1 MNKRRLPTLTAGAF
15 GSLKDFPIGSKLLL
29 LVVIPLGITLIV
41 TLALTI
47 NGLNRLEADASN
59 TRLLEEERIIS
70 QQFAQLESNLD
81 INAEKLASDPNLL
94 GAVQGG
100 DQATLRAILLSAST
114 HSKLSHL
121 QIVNIEGQTLS
132 EERTF
137 DLRSTPAELEQ
148 LHALGLLGVK
158 TIKAVPTAQGW
169 LLASVRPLKNQTG
182 LLGALSVGQLLNSPT
197 LFALNFERT
206 NPLLML
212 FDAQGNINAVAETD
226 TQGNREGVFDVDH
239 QAWAQAMN
247 GQIVLGKANIRG
259 RAQRLVYAPLVIEG
273 QTVMAF
279 RSALSAEATTSLRD
293 QLVITNLIVAGG
305 LALLSI
311 LGALGMGRSFITGP
325 IAALITG
332 TKQIIAGRMDVV
344 VPGAA
349 NRDEI
354 GTLAATFN
362 SMTAKLRQ
370 MLNSEREQR
379 EYLQATIARY
389 ADYMAEVGQGN
400 LAARLTLDDPGRGG
414 DDPLIVLGHN
424 LNEMIARLQQM
435 TVRIRD
441 ATSNLSSA
449 AGEILAATTQQ
460 ASGASEQ
467 SAAITQ
473 TTTTVDEVKAIAEQ
487 SSGRAQEVANAAQRT
502 VEVSRSGQHAVQDTI
517 ESMGQIKERVE
528 DIAENILALSEQTQ
542 QIGEIIATVNDIAAQ
557 SNILA
562 LNAAI
567 EAARAGEHGKGFAI
581 VAMEVRNLA
590 EQSKQATA
598 QVRTILSEIQKA
610 TNTTVMATEEGTK
623 GVDKGVQL
631 AAQAA
636 TAIKQLTGV
645 INESAQAATQ
655 VVAGGRQQLTG
666 VEQIALAMRNI
677 NQAAVQSLASTRQAE
692 KAAQNLNELARR
704 LNETVAQYQA

>member
-1 MNKRRLPTLTAGAF
+1 
-15 GSLKDFPIGSKLLL
+15 
-29 LVVIPLGITLIV
+29 
-41 TLALTI
+41 
-47 NGLNRLEADASN
+47 
-59 TRLLEEERIIS
+59 
-70 QQFAQLESNLD
+70 
-81 INAEKLASDPNLL
+81 
-94 GAVQGG
+94 
-100 DQATLRAILLSAST
+100 
-114 HSKLSHL
+114 
-121 QIVNIEGQTLS
+121 
-132 EERTF
+132 
-137 DLRSTPAELEQ
+137 
-148 LHALGLLGVK
+148 
-158 TIKAVPTAQGW
+158 
-169 LLASVRPLKNQTG
+169 
-182 LLGALSVGQLLNSPT
+182 
-197 LFALNFERT
+197 
-206 NPLLML
+206 
-212 FDAQGNINAVAETD
+212 
-226 TQGNREGVFDVDH
+226 
-239 QAWAQAMN
+239 
-247 GQIVLGKANIRG
+247 
-259 RAQRLVYAPLVIEG
+259 
-273 QTVMAF
+273 
-279 RSALSAEATTSLRD
+279 
-293 QLVITNLIVAGG
+293 
-305 LALLSI
+305 
-311 LGALGMGRSFITGP
+311 
-325 IAALITG
+325 
-332 TKQIIAGRMDVV
+332 MDVV